1 MTALPVSPFVVRAD
15 RLRAGL
21 DAREILARAQTEA
34 DRVRSGIAAERHAA
48 LEEGRA
54 EGLRQGLA
62 EAAALAAETAR
73 AVDLFWREH
82 EAELGEVAL
91 AIAHRILSSLPG
103 DDAVTRLALEA
114 VAEHGRHATL
124 TLRVGPD
131 AAPPLRAALAERGAD
146 DRVTVLTDPGVLPGA
161 CTLVHA
167 RGRTE
172 VGLLAQFR
180 ALLDALPDPATSNLD
195 LVR

>member
-1 MTALPVSPFVVRAD
+1 MTSLPSSPFVVRGD

-21 DAREILARAQTEA
+21 EARDVLAKAEA
-34 DRVRSGIAAERHAA
+34 DAAQVRSKIAAERHAA
-48 LEEGRA
+48 LEDGRV

-62 EAAALAAETAR
+62 EAAALAAEAAR

-91 AIAHRILSSLPG
+91 AVAHRVLSSLPR
-103 DDAVTRLALEA
+103 DETVTRLALEA
-114 VAEHGRHATL
+114 VAEHGRCAIL

-131 AAPPLRAALAERGAD
+131 AAAPLRAALAERGAD
-146 DRVTVLTDPGVLPGA
+146 DRVSVIADPIAPPGA

-180 ALLDALPDPATSNLD
+180 ALLDALPGSAAPSSGAGQ
-195 LVR
+195 

>member
-1 MTALPVSPFVVRAD
+1 MTNLPSSPFVVRAD
-15 RLRAGL
+15 RVRAGL
-21 DAREILARAQTEA
+21 EARALLARAEA
-34 DRVRSGIAAERHAA
+34 EAAEVRSGIAAERHAA
-48 LEEGRA
+48 LEGGRA
-54 EGLRQGLA
+54 EGLRRGLA
-62 EAAALAAETAR
+62 EAAALAAEAAR

-91 AIAHRILSSLPG
+91 AIAHRVLSSLPG

-131 AAPPLRAALAERGAD
+131 AAAPLRLALAERGAD
-146 DRVTVLTDPGVLPGA
+146 DRVTVLTDPAAPPGA

-180 ALLDALPDPATSNLD
+180 ALLDALPNPAASHRET
-195 LVR
+195 VR